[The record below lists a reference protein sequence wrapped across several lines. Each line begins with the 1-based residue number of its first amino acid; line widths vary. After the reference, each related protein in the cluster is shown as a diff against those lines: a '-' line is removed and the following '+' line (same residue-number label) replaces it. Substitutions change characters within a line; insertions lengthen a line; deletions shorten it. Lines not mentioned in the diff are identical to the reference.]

1 MKRLIFNIIKC
12 LIVLSIVVAGIVIY
26 SFKIEPKRL
35 ITKEYELEV
44 VAGGESSLKVVQ
56 FSDVHLGPNYSLE
69 QLGKLVEKINRL
81 EPDVIAFTGDLMDVP
96 SEFEDRSKIST
107 ILGRLS
113 SKYGNYAVWG
123 NHDRGGGGVRFYEE
137 IMSSSGFKLLT
148 NESNVIDLENG
159 KVINVIGLDEAMLG
173 NPDVQRAYE
182 GTNDEGMN
190 LLILHQPDLIDQVGD
205 ENIDV
210 ALAGHSHGGQV
221 DVPVIGA
228 IYTPPLAEKYTKGL
242 YQLGIHK
249 YLYVNSGIG
258 TTRIPVRFWNPAEIS
273 VFNITL

>member
-1 MKRLIFNIIKC
+1 VKRIIINIIKW
-12 LIVLSIVVAGIVIY
+12 LIILSIVVAGMVIY

-35 ITKEYELEV
+35 VTKEYELELTS
-44 VAGGESSLKVVQ
+44 GGESSLRVVQ

-69 QLGKLVEKINRL
+69 QLEKLVVKINGL
-81 EPDVIAFTGDLMDVP
+81 QPDVIAFTGDLMDVP
-96 SEFEDRSKIST
+96 SQFEDRSKISA
-107 ILGRLS
+107 ILGKLS

-123 NHDRGGGGVRFYEE
+123 NHDRGGGGVKFYED
-137 IMSSSGFKLLT
+137 IMNTSGFKLLT
-148 NESNVIDLENG
+148 NESSTIELENG
-159 KVINVIGLDEAMLG
+159 KVVNIIGLDEAMLG
-173 NPDVQRAYE
+173 NPDIPKAYS
-182 GTNDEGMN
+182 GTSNQGMN
-190 LLILHQPDLIDQVGD
+190 LLILHQPDLIEDVGYD
-205 ENIDV
+205 NIDV

-221 DVPVIGA
+221 DVPLIGP

-242 YQLGIHK
+242 YELGIHK

>member
-1 MKRLIFNIIKC
+1 MKRIIINIIKW
-12 LIVLSIVVAGIVIY
+12 LIILSIVVAGMVIY

-35 ITKEYELEV
+35 VTKEYELELTS
-44 VAGGESSLKVVQ
+44 GGESSLRVVQ

-69 QLGKLVEKINRL
+69 QLEKLVVKINGL
-81 EPDVIAFTGDLMDVP
+81 QPDVIAFTGDLMDVP
-96 SEFEDRSKIST
+96 SQFEDRSKISA
-107 ILGRLS
+107 ILGKLS

-123 NHDRGGGGVRFYEE
+123 NHDRGGGGVKFYED
-137 IMSSSGFKLLT
+137 IMNTSGFKLLT
-148 NESNVIDLENG
+148 NESSTIELENG
-159 KVINVIGLDEAMLG
+159 KVVNIIGLDEAMLG
-173 NPDVQRAYE
+173 NPDIPKAYS
-182 GTNDEGMN
+182 GTSNQGMN
-190 LLILHQPDLIDQVGD
+190 LLILHQPDLIEDVGYD
-205 ENIDV
+205 NIDV

-221 DVPVIGA
+221 DVPLIGP

-242 YQLGIHK
+242 YELGIHK

>member
-12 LIVLSIVVAGIVIY
+12 LIVLSIIVAGIVIY
-26 SFKIEPKRL
+26 AFKIEPKRL
-35 ITKEYELEV
+35 ITKEYELELV
-44 VAGGESSLKVVQ
+44 EGGESSLKVVQ

-69 QLGKLVEKINRL
+69 QLEKLVEKINGL
-81 EPDVIAFTGDLMDVP
+81 QPDVIAFTGDLMDVP
-96 SEFEDRSKIST
+96 SKFEDRSKISA
-107 ILGRLS
+107 ILGKLR

-148 NESNVIDLENG
+148 NESSVIDLENG
-159 KVINVIGLDEAMLG
+159 KVINVIGLDEGMLG
-173 NPDVQRAYE
+173 NPDVQKAYA
-182 GTNDEGMN
+182 GTNGEGIN
-190 LLILHQPDLIDQVGD
+190 LLILHQPDLIDQVED
-205 ENIDV
+205 DNIDV